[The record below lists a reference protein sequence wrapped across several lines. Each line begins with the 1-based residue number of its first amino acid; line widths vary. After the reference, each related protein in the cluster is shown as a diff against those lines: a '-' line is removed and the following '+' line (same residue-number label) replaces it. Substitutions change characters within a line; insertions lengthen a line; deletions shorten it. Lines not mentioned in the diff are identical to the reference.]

1 MTRLL
6 IIFFLFTSLTGMG
19 QMTAVIVPS
28 DTIVCFR
35 DSIACNVTIT
45 DPGPG
50 ADTAYVWQKNGTTF
64 SWPDTSLFY
73 VASVGASDT
82 GFYRCI
88 VTIGLRIDT
97 SNTFHLRMH
106 PAMKIDTLYR
116 YNALGCPSDCKGQ
129 FKVKVSGG
137 TPHADYPY
145 YVYDWHA
152 GHSQDTIVFGLCRGK
167 YIFSVTDS
175 LGCQY
180 DSSYFV
186 DVLKAPKVDFDR
198 LPGDTVYLTNPTLT
212 VVFQDSAKP
221 YMTNWEWDFG
231 DNNLVP
237 NLNPATHTFTK
248 TGTFPVR
255 LSFTDVNGCDT
266 TISHDIVVKVVE
278 LKIPNVFTPN
288 SDGINDQFEITIKGN
303 EGVDWRE
310 AYISNEFLVLDRWG
324 KKVYQQLNYKSGD
337 WDGANL
343 STGTYFYILKC
354 QGQFGDDVF
363 KGSVAI
369 LRGEQQE

>member
-6 IIFFLFTSLTGMG
+6 ILFFLFASLTGMS
-19 QMTAVIVPS
+19 QMNVVIAPS

-35 DSIACNVTIT
+35 DSIACTATIT
-45 DPGPG
+45 NPGPG
-50 ADTAYVWQKNGTTF
+50 ADTTYTWQKNGVTF
-64 SWPDTSLFY
+64 PWKDTSLFY
-73 VASVGASDT
+73 IVGVSAKDT

-88 VTIGLRIDT
+88 VKVGILTDT

-106 PAMKIDTLYR
+106 PQMRIDTLYR
-116 YNALGCPSDCKGQ
+116 YNALGCSSDCKGQ

-137 TPHADYPY
+137 TPFSGYPM

-152 GHSQDTIVFGLCRGK
+152 GHSQDTVVFGLCRGK
-167 YIFSVTDS
+167 YIFTVTDS
-175 LGCQY
+175 MNCHY
-180 DSSYFV
+180 DSAYFV
-186 DVLKAPKVDFDR
+186 DVLKSPKVDFDR

-212 VVFQDSAKP
+212 VVFQDTMKK

-231 DNNLVP
+231 DNNKVP
-237 NLNPATHTFTK
+237 NMNPASHTYTT
-248 TGTFPVR
+248 TGSFPVR

-288 SDGINDQFEITIKGN
+288 GDGSNDKFEIKIKGN
-303 EGVDWRE
+303 TGADWRE
-310 AYISNEFLVLDRWG
+310 AYLGNEFIVLDRWG
-324 KKVYQQLNYKSGD
+324 KKVYQQTNYKSGD

-343 STGTYFYILKC
+343 SDGTYYFILKC
-354 QGQFGDDVF
+354 QGEFGDDVF
-363 KGSVAI
+363 KGSVTI
-369 LRGEQQE
+369 LRGDQQN

>member
-6 IIFFLFTSLTGMG
+6 ITIFLLANLSVVG
-19 QMTAVIVPS
+19 QMTAVVVPT
-28 DTIVCFR
+28 DTTVCFR
-35 DSIACNVTIT
+35 DSIACNVFIT
-45 DPGPG
+45 NAGAG
-50 ADTAYVWQKNGTTF
+50 ADTTYLWQKNGVTI
-64 SWPDTSLFY
+64 SWPDTSLFF
-73 VASVGASDT
+73 VPSVDATDT
-82 GFYRCI
+82 GYYRCI
-88 VTIGLRIDT
+88 VTVGVLVDT
-97 SNTFHLRMH
+97 SNTFHLGMH

-116 YNALGCPSDCKGQ
+116 YNALGCPADCKGQ
-129 FKVKVSGG
+129 YKVKVSGG
-137 TPHADYPY
+137 TPFSNYPDYIY
-145 YVYDWHA
+145 EWHG

-167 YIFSVTDS
+167 YILTVTDS
-175 LGCQY
+175 LGCSY
-180 DSSYFV
+180 DTSYFV

-198 LPGDTVYLTNPTLT
+198 LPGDTVYLTNPNLT

-237 NLNPATHTFTK
+237 NLNPATHTFIK

-255 LSFTDVNGCDT
+255 LSFTDLNGCDT

-288 SDGINDQFEITIKGN
+288 SDGINDRFEITIKGN
-303 EGVDWRE
+303 EGADWRE
-310 AYISNEFLVLDRWG
+310 AYISNEFLVFDRWG